1 MSIKVCFFGALAEYL
16 QKNEMLVDCQ
26 TPLSIKQLY
35 AKVFADSADFGAH
48 WQPLLL
54 YAKNCE
60 HVNPDTIVQS
70 GDEVAFMP
78 PMAGG

>member
-1 MSIKVCFFGALAEYL
+1 MSIKVCFFGALAEHL
-16 QKNEMLVDCQ
+16 QKNEILVECQ
-26 TPLSIKQLY
+26 APLSIAELY
-35 AKVFADSADFGAH
+35 SKVFSDSPEFSKH
-48 WQPLLL
+48 WQHVLL

-60 HVNPDTIVQS
+60 HVSRDTVVQS

>member
-1 MSIKVCFFGALAEYL
+1 MSIKVCFFGALAEHL
-16 QKNEMLVDCQ
+16 QKNEMLVDCK
-26 TPLSIKQLY
+26 TPLSITQLY
-35 AKVFADSADFGAH
+35 DQVFADSPEFGAR
-48 WQPLLL
+48 WQNLLL

-60 HVNPDTIVQS
+60 HVNRDTLVQS